1 MLQYSGTDKA
11 PDMVQNI
18 FTSLRQM
25 AEWLRLADVDML
37 QKSVDNICLALKLM
51 KRHNAKLPDELL
63 RVFVMF
69 SKRVKRSKLTN
80 EQCSRLITATSAVD
94 KERVEE
100 LLYEHNE
107 SQPKI
112 VAERPRPVG
121 TNVARQT
128 NITSFAKNIPNPP
141 VHVSSLDKLPDK
153 NKTQDLLRAE
163 LRARRAEAA
172 KPAPARPAGFNRKQ
186 QEEEDSE
193 SDDEDDTLFAAQMK
207 KKLEETRARRINQI
221 SSMTNVGRA
230 SQMRVGNTPRLSN
243 AELKERNMRSR
254 LNVRLDNLYKKILL
268 WRFNR
273 DGHFPTDDQTLT
285 TVPDKFE
292 NVEEYTK
299 TMEPLLLL
307 ECWQGI
313 TQAREQ
319 FNSKQ
324 LFNITIGTRTSV
336 DEFFD
341 IHASISAETMNNFII
356 NDSTLILLTST
367 EDSSRETSCLG
378 KIKEVKAAGEFF
390 DIIIRTNNTGVAR
403 DVNPKTSWQG
413 YKVMK

>member
-1 MLQYSGTDKA
+1 M
-11 PDMVQNI
+11 
-18 FTSLRQM
+18 
-25 AEWLRLADVDML
+25 
-37 QKSVDNICLALKLM
+37 
-51 KRHNAKLPDELL
+51 
-63 RVFVMF
+63 
-69 SKRVKRSKLTN
+69 
-80 EQCSRLITATSAVD
+80 
-94 KERVEE
+94 
-100 LLYEHNE
+100 YEHNE

-112 VAERPRPVG
+112 VAERPRPAG
-121 TNVARQT
+121 AAVARQT

-141 VHVSSLDKLPDK
+141 VHTSSLEKLPDK

-172 KPAPARPAGFNRKQ
+172 KPAPPRPAGFNRKQ
-186 QEEEDSE
+186 QEEEESE
-193 SDDEDDTLFAAQMK
+193 SEDEDDTLFAAQMK

-230 SQMRVGNTPRLSN
+230 SQMRVGHTPRLST
-243 AELKERNMRSR
+243 AEIKERNMRNR

-273 DGHFPTDDQTLT
+273 EGHFPTDDQTLT
-285 TVPDKFE
+285 TVPDKFQD
-292 NVEEYTK
+292 VEEYTK

-319 FNSKQ
+319 YNQKQ
-324 LFNITIGTRTSV
+324 LFKITIGTRTSV

-356 NDSTLILLTST
+356 NDSTLILLTSS
-367 EDSSRETSCLG
+367 DDPSRETSCLG